1 MAPTRRRFFG
11 QAALVA
17 GGVAGATG
25 VGGRIAAAQGGID
38 PAALDAL
45 RGRLQGRLVVPGDET
60 FDRDRRVFYTN
71 PRTETKPAVIVQC
84 GHADDVP
91 RAVEFAR
98 RYGLELAVRSGG
110 HSHLAWGSSGG
121 LVIDLAP
128 LRRIAVDPA
137 RRIVTVDGGV
147 LGGDVA
153 VAAGKHGLAPVLGQ
167 CPGVGAAGVT
177 LGGGLGWLS
186 GLFGACCDSLLS
198 ASIVTADG
206 SSVEADAA
214 RDPDLLWGLQGA
226 GANFGVATSL
236 TARLHPLG
244 PVIGGDIHY
253 APRDARDVLRG
264 FRDVMHAAAD
274 ALQATLNLT
283 RGDRGLFISFCHAGS
298 EADAERLLETLRTIA
313 RPTKE
318 AVTRQ
323 DYAALATKAAA
334 TASPAS
340 AAAAFRSIEAVYRDR
355 VSDEVIDIF
364 VDRLASAPVDAIF
377 GLSHYMHGAVCRV
390 APDAT
395 AFPHRRAHSIHL
407 RVACQWADPTET
419 ERRFAWTDEW
429 RRLCRPTSDET
440 IYANYQ
446 TYSTERGGAAIFA
459 TNHDRLARL
468 KARLDPDNVFHR
480 NANVSPARG

>member
-1 MAPTRRRFFG
+1 MAPTRRRFLG
-11 QAALVA
+11 QAVA
-17 GGVAGATG
+17 AGVASGTG
-25 VGGRIAAAQGGID
+25 VGGHVAAAQERID

-60 FDRDRRVFYTN
+60 FERDRRVFYTN
-71 PRTETKPAVIVQC
+71 PRTETKPAAIVQC

-98 RYGLELAVRSGG
+98 RQGLELAVRSGG

-121 LVIDLAP
+121 LVVDLAA
-128 LRRIAVDPA
+128 LRRIAVDPE
-137 RRIVTVDGGV
+137 RRTVTVDGGV
-147 LGGDVA
+147 LGGEVA

-186 GLFGACCDSLLS
+186 GLFGACCDNLLS

-206 SSVEADAA
+206 RTVEASTS

-244 PVIGGDIHY
+244 PVVGGDIHY
-253 APRDARDVLRG
+253 DPRDARDVLRG
-264 FRDVMHAAAD
+264 FRDVMHAAPD

-283 RGDRGLFISFCHAGS
+283 RGDRGLFISLCHAGD

-318 AVTRQ
+318 AVRRQ
-323 DYAALATKAAA
+323 DYATLATKAAA
-334 TASPAS
+334 TAPAGG
-340 AAAAFRSIEAVYRDR
+340 AAPSFRSIEAVHRDR
-355 VSDEVIDIF
+355 VSDEIIDVF
-364 VDRLASAPVDAIF
+364 VDRLASAPADAIF
-377 GLSHYMHGAVCRV
+377 GLSHFMHGAVCRV

-395 AFPHRRAHSIHL
+395 AFPHRQAHSIHL
-407 RVACQWADPTET
+407 RVACQWSDPAES

-429 RRLCRPTSDET
+429 RRLCRPRTDET

-459 TNHDRLARL
+459 ANHDRLARL
-468 KARLDPDNVFHR
+468 KARFDPDNVFHR
-480 NANVSPARG
+480 NANVAPARG

>member
-98 RYGLELAVRSGG
+98 RHGLELAVRSGG

-137 RRIVTVDGGV
+137 RRIVAVDGGV

-153 VAAGKHGLAPVLGQ
+153 AAAGKHGLAPVLGQ

-214 RDPDLLWGLQGA
+214 RDPDLLWGLQGVLTAVENGGA
-226 GANFGVATSL
+226 GRSKMVALGGVERGWPDHGRARWNWPLRDNATSS
-236 TARLHPLG
+236 RHP
-244 PVIGGDIHY
+244 P
-253 APRDARDVLRG
+253 
-264 FRDVMHAAAD
+264 AD
-274 ALQATLNLT
+274 DCDQPNET
-283 RGDRGLFISFCHAGS
+283 RGRGEGDRDL
-298 EADAERLLETLRTIA
+298 
-313 RPTKE
+313 P
-318 AVTRQ
+318 
-323 DYAALATKAAA
+323 AA
-334 TASPAS
+334 TA
-340 AAAAFRSIEAVYRDR
+340 
-355 VSDEVIDIF
+355 
-364 VDRLASAPVDAIF
+364 
-377 GLSHYMHGAVCRV
+377 GGG
-390 APDAT
+390 
-395 AFPHRRAHSIHL
+395 
-407 RVACQWADPTET
+407 
-419 ERRFAWTDEW
+419 
-429 RRLCRPTSDET
+429 
-440 IYANYQ
+440 
-446 TYSTERGGAAIFA
+446 RGY
-459 TNHDRLARL
+459 
-468 KARLDPDNVFHR
+468 
-480 NANVSPARG
+480 